1 MKAMTCRKYG
11 SPDVLRLE
19 EVDKPVP
26 RPGELLVRV
35 KASSVNAV
43 DWHFLRGKPIL
54 VRLQYGFLR
63 PKNTILGYDFAGT
76 VDAVGDGVTRF
87 QPGEDVFGGTE
98 GFGLGAFAEYARVP
112 AGGFV
117 TRKPDNVTF
126 EQAAALP
133 GAAVAALIGLRERG
147 RVQAG
152 QTVLVNGASGG
163 VGTFAVQIAKSF
175 GAEVIGVCST
185 RNVDMV
191 RRLGA
196 DHVVDYTR
204 DDFTRTGETCDLLLD
219 NVGNRR
225 VGDMLRAVRPGG
237 TVVIVGFTN
246 MRLMLQQTIRGP
258 GAAKARGITWSK
270 PASEEPGSEH
280 ADTLAQLLET
290 GDIVPEIEVTYPL
303 EEVPAAMRR
312 FETDHARSKIVVTM

>member
-11 SPDVLRLE
+11 SPDILRLE

-76 VDAVGDGVTRF
+76 VDAVGDGVMRF
-87 QPGEDVFGGTE
+87 QPGDDVFGGT
-98 GFGLGAFAEYARVP
+98 GFGLGAFAEYARAP
-112 AGGFV
+112 ADGFV
-117 TRKPDNVTF
+117 ARKPDNVTF
-126 EQAAALP
+126 QQAAAVP

-191 RRLGA
+191 ERLGA
-196 DHVVDYTR
+196 SHVVDYTR
-204 DDFTRTGETCDLLLD
+204 DDFTRAGETYDLLMD
-219 NVGNRR
+219 NVGNRT
-225 VGDMLRAVRPGG
+225 VPDMLRAVRPGG
-237 TVVIVGFTN
+237 TVVVVGFTS
-246 MRLMLQQTIRGP
+246 MRLMLQQSIRGP

-280 ADTLAQLLET
+280 ADTLKHLLET
-290 GDIVPEIEVTYPL
+290 RRIVPEIEATYPL
-303 EEVPAAMRR
+303 EELPAAMRR
-312 FETDHARSKIVVTM
+312 FETEHSRSKIVVTM